1 MPPATAGSSGRWL
14 SGSEHEEIIMLVKE
28 AMSRDVK
35 TVSPDQN
42 IQEAARIMLDIDAGS
57 LPVGEN
63 DKLVGMVTDRD
74 IAVRGVAAGK
84 APSAPVREVMSAE
97 VKYCFEDEDT
107 AHVARN
113 MAEQQVRRLPA
124 TSPRRRRPGRP
135 PRRCLESRRRVAL
148 IRRRDDPARTD
159 DGYSSAQGPEAQS
172 GPRGRHSQD
181 AGDLAAIEGTGQ
193 ERGFEQDREEHQIAQ
208 PPPPLRGRCQR
219 LTLTEG
225 SLLVRPCLPCGHPKG
240 AKSKGARDSSGA
252 SSPPHF

>member
-113 MAEQQVRRLPA
+113 MAEQQVRRLP
-124 TSPRRRRPGRP
+124 
-135 PRRCLESRRRVAL
+135 VVN
-148 IRRRDDPARTD
+148 RDKRLV
-159 DGYSSAQGPEAQS
+159 GMLSL
-172 GPRGRHSQD
+172 
-181 AGDLAAIEGTGQ
+181 GDLATSAKTGQ
-193 ERGFEQDREEHQIAQ
+193 ATAALSGISQ
-208 PPPPLRGRCQR
+208 
-219 LTLTEG
+219 
-225 SLLVRPCLPCGHPKG
+225 KG
-240 AKSKGARDSSGA
+240 GAHTQAR
-252 SSPPHF
+252 